1 MLGHLAKFVT
11 NATAP
16 PVGQHWQSSP
26 SDCAVWWTGRLS
38 LEEFIKGAKSDPS
51 IVRLL
56 QSDQG
61 AARQFW
67 SKKKF
72 RTCAEACPALHDVLL
87 FTNRGFQKPVHSKSY
102 KCGSSA
108 KKINQS
114 WRRRTFNDKLVSS
127 QKVTHFESRP
137 LFLGKPC
144 FFIILFFLWLLF
156 RGLLRFS
163 SCVKSLIL
171 KWTLL
176 VLVKSAI
183 SHIYID
189 MASIKTLAVLPFRGN

>member
-1 MLGHLAKFVT
+1 MPQRPLLANIDNSPPHLTVLCDEQVVCPWRSSSKVPKATRPSCDCCSPIREPLVSSEAKK
-11 NATAP
+11 
-16 PVGQHWQSSP
+16 
-26 SDCAVWWTGRLS
+26 
-38 LEEFIKGAKSDPS
+38 I
-51 IVRLL
+51 
-56 QSDQG
+56 
-61 AARQFW
+61 
-67 SKKKF
+67 F

-189 MASIKTLAVLPFRGN
+189 IASIKTLAVLPFRGN